1 MNNNDEEEEKM
12 HITRLCAVLGFA
24 TALATGVASAEITI
38 GVSLGATGPGA
49 SLGIHYKN
57 AFTLLPKTL
66 GGEPVKYIILDDAS
80 NPTNAA
86 KNARKLVTEDKV
98 DALMGSNGVPSAVQ
112 MIQVAAETKTPMIAL
127 TPVPPLPPERAA
139 WTFVVP
145 QTTELM
151 MGAIAEQMK
160 AHGVKT
166 VAYIGF
172 SDTWGDMVL
181 NALESDAALAGF
193 KIVTNERYARAD
205 TSVTG
210 QVLKILSVK
219 PDAVVI
225 GGSGTGGAL
234 PHIALVERGYK
245 GPIYHNHGTVN
256 AEFIKVGGKDV
267 EGAIAVTGPLIVPE
281 ELPAGYPTK
290 AVSLDFTKRYEA
302 AFGAGTRNAFAGY
315 TYDGYLLLNAAVP
328 AALKKAKPGTPAF
341 RDALRAA
348 LENVKNLV
356 GSHGVYNMSPSNHN
370 GLDERARV
378 LVKVEN
384 GAWRL
389 LK

>member
-1 MNNNDEEEEKM
+1 MNDNDEEGKM
-12 HITRLCAVLGFA
+12 QITRVCAALGFA
-24 TALATGVASAEITI
+24 TALAAGVASAEITI

-86 KNARKLVTEDKV
+86 KNARKLVIEDKV

-112 MIQVAAETKTPMIAL
+112 MVQVAAETKTPMIAL
-127 TPVPPLPPERAA
+127 TPIPPLPPERAA

-145 QTTELM
+145 QPTELM
-151 MGAIAEQMK
+151 MGAIAEHMK
-160 AHGVKT
+160 AHGIKT
-166 VAYIGF
+166 IGYIGF
-172 SDTWGDMVL
+172 SDTWGDLVL
-181 NALESDAALAGF
+181 KALEFHAASAGY
-193 KIVTNERYARAD
+193 KILTNERYARAD

-210 QVLKILSVK
+210 QVLKIMAAN
-219 PDAVVI
+219 PDAVVV

-245 GPIYHNHGTVN
+245 GQIYHNHGTVN
-256 AEFIKVGGKDV
+256 AEFIKVGGKNV

-281 ELPAGYPTK
+281 ELPADYPTK

-302 AFGAGTRNAFAGY
+302 AFGAGARNAFAGY

-328 AALKKAKPGTPAF
+328 TALKKAKPGTVEF
-341 RDALRAA
+341 RDALRAS
-348 LENVKNLV
+348 LENVKGIV

-370 GLDERARV
+370 GLDDRARV

>member
-1 MNNNDEEEEKM
+1 
-12 HITRLCAVLGFA
+12 
-24 TALATGVASAEITI
+24 
-38 GVSLGATGPGA
+38 VSLGSTGPGA
-49 SLGIHYKN
+49 SLGINYKN

-86 KNARKLVTEDKV
+86 KNARKLIIEDKV

-112 MIQVAAETKTPMIAL
+112 RVQVAAEAKTPMIAL
-127 TPVPPLPPERAA
+127 TPVPPLAPEQFH

-145 QTTELM
+145 QPTELM
-151 MGAIAEQMK
+151 MGAITAHMK

-166 VAYIGF
+166 VGYIGF
-172 SDTWGDMVL
+172 SDTWGDLVL
-181 NALESDAALAGF
+181 NALKSDAASAGY
-193 KIVTNERYARAD
+193 KIVADERYARTD

-210 QVLKILSVK
+210 QVLKILSLK
-219 PDAVVI
+219 PDAVVV

-234 PHIALVERGYK
+234 PQIALVEHGYK

-256 AEFIKVGGKDV
+256 AEFIKVCGKDA

-281 ELPAGYPTK
+281 ELPADYPTK

-302 AFGAGTRNAFAGY
+302 AFGAGRRNGFSGY

-328 AALKKAKPGTPAF
+328 AALKKAKPGTAAF
-341 RDALRAA
+341 RDALRAS

-356 GSHGVYNMSPSNHN
+356 GSHGVYNMSPTDHN
-370 GLDERARV
+370 GLDQRARV
-378 LVKVEN
+378 LIKVEN